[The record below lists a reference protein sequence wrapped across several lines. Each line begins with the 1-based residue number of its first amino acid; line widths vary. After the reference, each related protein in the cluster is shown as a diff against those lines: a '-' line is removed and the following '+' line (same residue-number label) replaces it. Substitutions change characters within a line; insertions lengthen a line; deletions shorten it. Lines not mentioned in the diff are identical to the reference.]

1 MPKTPNLRQAP
12 TGPVIYPAMKLPPV
26 VNVPKTIDPGLAQ
39 LGRIQQPAP
48 QPALNTPRAPVMQ
61 PAPGLT
67 NRPGYP
73 VK

>member
-1 MPKTPNLRQAP
+1 MKTPNLRQAP
-12 TGPVIYPAMKLPPV
+12 TGPTIYPSIKLPPM
-26 VNVPKTIDPGLAQ
+26 VNVPKGNDPALPS
-39 LGRIQQPAP
+39 RIQQPAP
-48 QPALNTPRAPVMQ
+48 QPALNRTPAPAMN